1 MKAQPQLDPY
11 AMGEPIACTSSSL
24 DQECD
29 GAHIDM
35 LSLGTEPLQVVGEG
49 NANVVVTTTGCSGV
63 PSHQV
68 LRLTKVSAA
77 RNNTSFNAS
86 DKLRFQTYATC
97 LLFGSALLPKLAI
110 VPVTPDSL
118 TRISTQIAPLRS
130 PSRKHRSID
139 LSCTHAMLME
149 NTLVALGDGP
159 ISSFAIEIKPKWGFQ
174 PLEAQGNMCRFC
186 AHQILKS
193 RQTGGVPSQY
203 CPLLLFS
210 SSKDHIEEAIR
221 SLLKTPNNNIKL
233 FAEGGPVEY
242 SQFTLALDT
251 FFGSTQAFVDL
262 TSDCLLRHPL
272 LSALQHYQRS
282 FHLDPFKI
290 QALLDE
296 LPDSIVDI
304 IDTLLV
310 EHIQSIL
317 EICSNFHV
325 APHLK
330 HTHQQ
335 DIYQHDVLK
344 STYPETFESIYFIC
358 KSLISM
364 TLKDASIVLVFD
376 KQSGERAVKLNRV
389 RLIDMDPKSINSL
402 PKWIALQRDINEYV
416 PYYTTKSDS

>member
-49 NANVVVTTTGCSGV
+49 NANVVVTTTSCSGV

-174 PLEAQGNMCRFC
+174 PTRGPRK
-186 AHQILKS
+186 H
-193 RQTGGVPSQY
+193 V
-203 CPLLLFS
+203 
-210 SSKDHIEEAIR
+210 KDHIEEAIR

>member
-35 LSLGTEPLQVVGEG
+35 LSLGTKPLQVVGEG

-159 ISSFAIEIKPKWGFQ
+159 ISSFAIEIK
-174 PLEAQGNMCRFC
+174 
-186 AHQILKS
+186 
-193 RQTGGVPSQY
+193 
-203 CPLLLFS
+203 
-210 SSKDHIEEAIR
+210 
-221 SLLKTPNNNIKL
+221 
-233 FAEGGPVEY
+233 
-242 SQFTLALDT
+242 FTLALDT